1 MASNIRII
9 FYGTGGSWP
18 TPLRAMPGVGIKI
31 DDILNLFD
39 CGEGTQKQI
48 MKSSTSFMDIDN
60 IFITHFHGD
69 HFLGLLGLVQSM
81 SFNNRAKQLN
91 IFGPHGAIKIL
102 SNALNVGYYTL
113 HFPLKIYELEP
124 DRTYDLGKFLIRTML
139 NDHPVPALSYSIEE
153 RDLVRIDPEKAREKN
168 IPSRIIEKIREN
180 GSYVYKGHEYRIDD
194 IAGGVRKGRRIVY
207 TGDTRPMD
215 RMIEFARN
223 ADVLIHDTTT
233 DSSFEPMVNEFGHSS
248 ARQAARIAKQAC
260 VGRLYLYHYSP
271 RITDTSVL
279 LEDARAEF
287 PETYES
293 KDLMEYEVKVR
304 RGIDRSS

>member
-18 TPLRAMPGVGIKI
+18 TPIRAMPAVGIKI
-31 DDILNLFD
+31 DDVLNLFD

-48 MKSSTSFMDIDN
+48 MKSSTSFMEIDN

-69 HFLGLLGLVQSM
+69 HFLGLLGMVQSM
-81 SFNNRAKQLN
+81 SFNNRSKQLN
-91 IFGPHGAIKIL
+91 IFGPKGAINIL

-124 DRTYDLGKFLIRTML
+124 DRTYDFGKFLIKTTL
-139 NDHPVPALSYSIEE
+139 NDHPVPALSYSLEE
-153 RDLVRIDPEKAREKN
+153 KDLIKIDPDKAKQKN
-168 IPSRIIEKIREN
+168 IPSKIIEKIREN
-180 GSYVYKGHEYRIDD
+180 GTYVYRGMEYRIQD
-194 IAGGVRKGRRIVY
+194 ISAGVRRGRKIVY

-215 RMIEFARN
+215 RMIEFAKN

-233 DSSFEPMVNEFGHSS
+233 DSSFEPAVNEFGHSS
-248 ARQAARIAKQAC
+248 SRQAARIAKRAG

-271 RITDTSVL
+271 RITDTKVL
-279 LEDARAEF
+279 LEDARTEF
-287 PETYES
+287 ENTYES
-293 KDLMEYEVKVR
+293 KDLMELEVKVR
-304 RGIDRSS
+304 HDE